1 MGSAPTDRLIW
12 KSAMS
17 STVRKIAATTPLVAE
32 VAEQIGPAQPESAE
46 DRNLL
51 MTFEFAKFVNVHTTD
66 YIRMAD
72 GKAAILVTLLSAN
85 LLVLVQKAGQYIAEG
100 HTAWRLA
107 LVLVAVLFATISLSI
122 AIHVIRPR
130 TFQNAKKGHL
140 FWEDITA
147 QDKAIYAESFQQMK
161 VTEICR
167 ELGDHNHNLA
177 NSAIRKFKWLRI
189 GFVMAMVSVGFSAA
203 IILLTSA

>member
-1 MGSAPTDRLIW
+1 MSSAPH
-12 KSAMS
+12 
-17 STVRKIAATTPLVAE
+17 KIAATTPLVS
-32 VAEQIGPAQPESAE
+32 EQMGPAKPEVRESFE
-46 DRNLL
+46 ERNDL

-72 GKAAILVTLLSAN
+72 AKAAILVTLLSAN
-85 LLVLVQKAGQYIAEG
+85 LLVLVQKAGQYISEG
-100 HTAWRLA
+100 HVAWRLA
-107 LVLVAVLFATISLSI
+107 LVLVAVVYATISLSV

-147 QDKAIYAESFQQMK
+147 QDKMIYASSFQQMN
-161 VTEICR
+161 VAEICR
-167 ELGDHNHNLA
+167 ELGEHNHNLA

-189 GFVMAMVSVGFSAA
+189 GFVMATISVGFSAA

>member
-1 MGSAPTDRLIW
+1 
-12 KSAMS
+12 MS
-17 STVRKIAATTPLVAE
+17 SAIRKIAATTPLVGEIAPSPDD
-32 VAEQIGPAQPESAE
+32 QNQM
-46 DRNLL
+46 

-72 GKAAILVTLLSAN
+72 AKAAILVTLLSAN

-100 HTAWRLA
+100 HAAWRLT
-107 LVLVAVLFATISLSI
+107 LVLVAVLYATISLSI

-147 QDKAIYAESFQQMK
+147 QDKTVYAESFQRMS
-161 VTEICR
+161 VGEICR

-189 GFVMAMVSVGFSAA
+189 GFVMAMISVGFSAA